1 VAAAAA
7 VCRWI
12 SWWIWAGWDLCW
24 RWWRWVWRFI
34 FFDGFEAEDAQVIE
48 GDVAG
53 EAEFD
58 DSDGVEVLDDD
69 GFARLR
75 GFVQRLRGTLRQA
88 RIVCEIP
95 KNSVGVDNDPAQ
107 SKNCSRGKLPHISLR
122 ALAMSSSENEIP
134 RFFHNPRMLFRG
146 RFVLVPRKLTKS
158 RTSCWRSGVSSRNL
172 AITASSIGVAA
183 IALIY
188 RERLVTAIV

>member
-58 DSDGVEVLDDD
+58 DSDGVEVLDVFTEEIALVDAVFVGHD
-69 GFARLR
+69 RVKPVMRLLNLKTA
-75 GFVQRLRGTLRQA
+75 V
-88 RIVCEIP
+88 
-95 KNSVGVDNDPAQ
+95 
-107 SKNCSRGKLPHISLR
+107 
-122 ALAMSSSENEIP
+122 
-134 RFFHNPRMLFRG
+134 
-146 RFVLVPRKLTKS
+146 S
-158 RTSCWRSGVSSRNL
+158 RTSIPVEPYFQISFR
-172 AITASSIGVAA
+172 
-183 IALIY
+183 
-188 RERLVTAIV
+188 